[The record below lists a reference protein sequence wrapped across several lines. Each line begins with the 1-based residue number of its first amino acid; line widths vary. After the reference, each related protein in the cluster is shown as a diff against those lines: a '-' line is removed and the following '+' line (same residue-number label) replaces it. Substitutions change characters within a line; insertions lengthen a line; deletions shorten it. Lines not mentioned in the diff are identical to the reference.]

1 MLFEGYFCCF
11 IHLFIFFTEHSRA
24 LSPPASDDSQVKRRV
39 KEVRINCACSVNMFY
54 FIYNLHTNIKQSMVI
69 FFLNLYYFFHIIFM
83 LMYHKQVKIDSFPG
97 KHYMY

>member
-1 MLFEGYFCCF
+1 MRVFFSLF
-11 IHLFIFFTEHSRA
+11 LFIYLFTEHSRA

-69 FFLNLYYFFHIIFM
+69 FFRTLLLFSHHI
-83 LMYHKQVKIDSFPG
+83 YVNVPKTG
-97 KHYMY
+97 KNR